1 MKQKSTFST
10 KFLLRASK
18 GTKMSGIYCRIT
30 INGSRAE
37 FYTQKKISKDYWKN
51 GQVKSSTEEG
61 KGIRSY
67 LTQIESILF
76 YHYPELLA
84 EHKPITLKS

>member
-10 KFLLRASK
+10 KFLLRACK

-37 FYTQKKISKDYWKN
+37 FYTQKKISKDCWKN
-51 GQVKSSTEEG
+51 GQVKSSTEDQS
-61 KGIRSY
+61 IRQIFQA
-67 LTQIESILF
+67 LKQLIGTQS
-76 YHYPELLA
+76 
-84 EHKPITLKS
+84 KPKEMIGFKSKKASK